1 MSKTSKVLG
10 RGLSAI
16 LGNSKKIDDD
26 FISTGLVKQIL
37 ISQIEKNPFQP
48 REEFNLEKIGE
59 LAISIKDMGII
70 QPITVRRLNSNKY
83 QLISG
88 ERRLEACKS
97 LNFKEIPA
105 YVRIADD
112 ENMLKMALVENI
124 QRQNLNPI
132 EIALSLEKLINECK
146 ITQEECSSRVGK
158 KRSTI
163 ANYLRLLKL
172 PVKIQSALKKRIVS
186 IGHVRPLI
194 NISDNIKQLN
204 IFNDIINKKLSVREV
219 EEIVKVFAKSNY
231 IVRNF
236 SKVEN
241 NDPVFSFTTQ
251 KNIFELE
258 KKINSNFSIKK
269 IKNGSGEIKIKFK
282 DEVDLNRI
290 LKLMNE

>member
-1 MSKTSKVLG
+1 MKKNSNVLG

-16 LGNSKKIDDD
+16 LGNSKKIDEDL
-26 FISTGLVKQIL
+26 ISRGMVKQIL
-37 ISQIEKNPFQP
+37 ISEIEKNPFQP
-48 REEFNLEKIGE
+48 REEFNSEKIAE

-70 QPITVRRLNSNKY
+70 QPITVRQVNSNKY

-97 LNFKEIPA
+97 INFKEIPA

-132 EIALSLEKLINECK
+132 EIALSLKKLINECK
-146 ITQEECSSRVGK
+146 ITQEECSSRIGK

-172 PVKIQSALKKRIVS
+172 PIKIQSALKKRIVS

-194 NISDNIKQLN
+194 NISDNEKQIN
-204 IFNDIINKKLSVREV
+204 IFSDIINKKLSVREV

-231 IVRNF
+231 SRKNS
-236 SKVEN
+236 SKTEN
-241 NDPVFSFTTQ
+241 NELEFSFTTQ

-258 KKINSNFSIKK
+258 KKINSNFLIKK
-269 IKNGSGEIKIKFK
+269 LKNGSGEIKIKFK
-282 DEVDLNRI
+282 NEIDLNRI
-290 LKLMNE
+290 IKLMNE

>member
-132 EIALSLEKLINECK
+132 EIALSLERLINECK
-146 ITQEECSSRVGK
+146 ITQEECSSRIGK

-194 NISDNIKQLN
+194 NISDNLKQLN

>member
-48 REEFNLEKIGE
+48 REEFNLEKIDE

-132 EIALSLEKLINECK
+132 EIALSLERLINECK
-146 ITQEECSSRVGK
+146 ITQEECSSRIGK

-194 NISDNIKQLN
+194 NISDNLKQLN

>member
-132 EIALSLEKLINECK
+132 EIALSLERLINECK
-146 ITQEECSSRVGK
+146 ITQEECSSRIGK

-194 NISDNIKQLN
+194 NISDNLKQLN

-231 IVRNF
+231 IVKNF

>member
-48 REEFNLEKIGE
+48 REEFNLEKIDE

-132 EIALSLEKLINECK
+132 EIALSLERLINECK

-194 NISDNIKQLN
+194 NISDNLKQLN

>member
-1 MSKTSKVLG
+1 M
-10 RGLSAI
+10 
-16 LGNSKKIDDD
+16 
-26 FISTGLVKQIL
+26 VKQIL
-37 ISQIEKNPFQP
+37 ISEIEKNPFQP
-48 REEFNLEKIGE
+48 REEFSSEKIGE

-70 QPITVRRLNSNKY
+70 QPITVRQVNSNKF

-132 EIALSLEKLINECK
+132 EIALSLERLIKECK
-146 ITQEECSSRVGK
+146 ITQEECSLRVGK

-172 PVKIQSALKKRIVS
+172 PIKIQSALKKRTVS

-194 NISDNIKQLN
+194 NISDSEKQINIY
-204 IFNDIINKKLSVREV
+204 NDIVNKKLSVREV

-231 IVRNF
+231 TSKNF
-236 SKVEN
+236 SKTEN
-241 NDPVFSFTTQ
+241 NELEFSFATQ
-251 KNIFELE
+251 KNLFEFE
-258 KKINSNFSIKK
+258 KKINSNFLIKK
-269 IKNGSGEIKIKFK
+269 LKNGSGEIKIKFK
-282 DEVDLNRI
+282 NEIDLNRI

>member
-1 MSKTSKVLG
+1 MKKNSNVLG

-16 LGNSKKIDDD
+16 LGNSKKIDKD
-26 FISTGLVKQIL
+26 FIRTGMVKQIL
-37 ISQIEKNPFQP
+37 ISEIEKNPFQP
-48 REEFNLEKIGE
+48 REEFSSEKIGE

-70 QPITVRRLNSNKY
+70 QPITVRQVNSNKF

-132 EIALSLEKLINECK
+132 EIALSLERLIKECK
-146 ITQEECSSRVGK
+146 ITQEECSLRVGK

-172 PVKIQSALKKRIVS
+172 PIKIQSALKKRTVS

-194 NISDNIKQLN
+194 NISDSEKQINIY
-204 IFNDIINKKLSVREV
+204 NDIVNKKLSVREV
-219 EEIVKVFAKSNY
+219 EEIVKVFAKLNY
-231 IVRNF
+231 NNKNF
-236 SKVEN
+236 SKTEN
-241 NDPVFSFTTQ
+241 NELEFSFTTQ
-251 KNIFELE
+251 KNLFEFE
-258 KKINSNFSIKK
+258 KKIKK
-269 IKNGSGEIKIKFK
+269 WQW
-282 DEVDLNRI
+282 
-290 LKLMNE
+290 

>member
-1 MSKTSKVLG
+1 MKKNSNVLG

-16 LGNSKKIDDD
+16 LGNSKKIDEDL
-26 FISTGLVKQIL
+26 ISRGMVKQIL
-37 ISQIEKNPFQP
+37 ISEIEKNPFQP
-48 REEFNLEKIGE
+48 REEFNSEKISE

-70 QPITVRRLNSNKY
+70 QPITVRQVNSNKY

-97 LNFKEIPA
+97 INFKEIPA

-146 ITQEECSSRVGK
+146 ITQEECSLRVGK

-172 PVKIQSALKKRIVS
+172 PIKIQSALKKRTVS

-194 NISDNIKQLN
+194 NISDSEKQINIY
-204 IFNDIINKKLSVREV
+204 NDIVNKKLSVREV

-231 IVRNF
+231 NSKNF
-236 SKVEN
+236 SKTEN
-241 NDPVFSFTTQ
+241 NELEFSFTTQ
-251 KNIFELE
+251 KNLFEFE
-258 KKINSNFSIKK
+258 KKINSNFLIKK
-269 IKNGSGEIKIKFK
+269 LKNGSGEIKIKFK
-282 DEVDLNRI
+282 NEIDLNRI

>member
-1 MSKTSKVLG
+1 MKKNSNVLG

-16 LGNSKKIDDD
+16 LGNSKKIDED
-26 FISTGLVKQIL
+26 FISTGMVKQIF
-37 ISQIEKNPFQP
+37 ISEIEKNPFQP
-48 REEFNLEKIGE
+48 REEFSSEKIAE

-70 QPITVRRLNSNKY
+70 QPVTVRQLSSKKY

-105 YVRIADD
+105 YVRTADD

-146 ITQEECSSRVGK
+146 ITQEECSLRVGK

-172 PVKIQSALKKRIVS
+172 PIKIQSALKKRTVS

-194 NISDNIKQLN
+194 NISDNEKQIN
-204 IFNDIINKKLSVREV
+204 IYNDIVNKKLSVREV

-231 IVRNF
+231 ISKNF
-236 SKVEN
+236 SKTEN
-241 NDPVFSFTTQ
+241 NELEFSFTTQ
-251 KNIFELE
+251 KNLFEFE
-258 KKINSNFSIKK
+258 KKINSNFLIKK
-269 IKNGSGEIKIKFK
+269 LKNGSGEIKIKFK
-282 DEVDLNRI
+282 NEIDLNRI

>member
-1 MSKTSKVLG
+1 MKKNSNVLG

-16 LGNSKKIDDD
+16 LGNSKKIDED
-26 FISTGLVKQIL
+26 FISTGMVKQIF
-37 ISQIEKNPFQP
+37 ISEIEKNPFQP
-48 REEFNLEKIGE
+48 REEFSSEKIAE

-70 QPITVRRLNSNKY
+70 QPVTVRQVSSNKY

-132 EIALSLEKLINECK
+132 EIALSLQRLINECK
-146 ITQEECSSRVGK
+146 ITQEECSSRIGK

-163 ANYLRLLKL
+163 TNYLRLLKL

-194 NISDNIKQLN
+194 NILDNEKQIN
-204 IFNDIINKKLSVREV
+204 IFSDIISKKLSVREV

-231 IVRNF
+231 SGKNF
-236 SKVEN
+236 SKTEN
-241 NDPVFSFTTQ
+241 NELEFSFTTQ

-258 KKINSNFSIKK
+258 KKISSNFSIKK
-269 IKNGSGEIKIKFK
+269 LKNGSGEIKIKFK
-282 DEVDLNRI
+282 NEIDLNRI
-290 LKLMNE
+290 IKLMNE

>member
-1 MSKTSKVLG
+1 MKKNSNVLG

-16 LGNSKKIDDD
+16 LGNSKKIDKD
-26 FISTGLVKQIL
+26 FIRTGMVKQIL
-37 ISQIEKNPFQP
+37 ISEIEKNPFQP
-48 REEFNLEKIGE
+48 REEFSSEKIGE
-59 LAISIKDMGII
+59 LAVSIKDMGII
-70 QPITVRRLNSNKY
+70 QPITVRQVNSNKF

-132 EIALSLEKLINECK
+132 EIALSLERLIKECK
-146 ITQEECSSRVGK
+146 ITQEECSLRVGK

-172 PVKIQSALKKRIVS
+172 PIKIQSALKKRTVS

-194 NISDNIKQLN
+194 NISDSEKQINIY
-204 IFNDIINKKLSVREV
+204 NDIVNKKLSVREV

-231 IVRNF
+231 NSKNF
-236 SKVEN
+236 SKTEN
-241 NDPVFSFTTQ
+241 NELEFSFTTQ
-251 KNIFELE
+251 KNLFEFE
-258 KKINSNFSIKK
+258 KKINSNFLIKK
-269 IKNGSGEIKIKFK
+269 LKNGSGEIKIKFNN
-282 DEVDLNRI
+282 EIDLNRI

>member
-1 MSKTSKVLG
+1 MKKNSNVLG

-16 LGNSKKIDDD
+16 LGNSKKIDKD
-26 FISTGLVKQIL
+26 FIRTGMVKQIL
-37 ISQIEKNPFQP
+37 ISEIEKNPFQP
-48 REEFNLEKIGE
+48 REEFSSEKIGE

-70 QPITVRRLNSNKY
+70 QPITVRQVNSNKF

-132 EIALSLEKLINECK
+132 EIALSLERLIKECK
-146 ITQEECSSRVGK
+146 ITQEECSLRVGK

-172 PVKIQSALKKRIVS
+172 PAKIQAGLRDGKISM
-186 IGHVRPLI
+186 GHARALI
-194 NISDNIKQLN
+194 NVKNNESQLN
-204 IFNDIINKKLSVREV
+204 IFHDAVANGFSVRDIEQIVKEFGEIGYKKTFRLRTKNLPSFEHQKLANDISHKLGSEVKLKVNKSGKGKLEIPFKT
-219 EEIVKVFAKSNY
+219 EE
-231 IVRNF
+231 
-236 SKVEN
+236 
-241 NDPVFSFTTQ
+241 
-251 KNIFELE
+251 ELQ
-258 KKINSNFSIKK
+258 SI
-269 IKNGSGEIKIKFK
+269 IKHFR
-282 DEVDLNRI
+282 L
-290 LKLMNE
+290 

>member
-1 MSKTSKVLG
+1 MKKNSNVLG

-16 LGNSKKIDDD
+16 LGNSKKIDEDLVSRG
-26 FISTGLVKQIL
+26 IVKQIL
-37 ISQIEKNPFQP
+37 ISEIEKNPFQP
-48 REEFNLEKIGE
+48 RKEFNSEKIAE

-70 QPITVRRLNSNKY
+70 QPITVRKVNSNKY

-97 LNFKEIPA
+97 INFKEIPA

-132 EIALSLEKLINECK
+132 EISLSLEKLINECK
-146 ITQEECSSRVGK
+146 ITQEECSSRIGK

-172 PVKIQSALKKRIVS
+172 PIKIQSALKKRIVS

-194 NISDNIKQLN
+194 NISDNEKQIN
-204 IFNDIINKKLSVREV
+204 IFSDIINKKLSVREV

-231 IVRNF
+231 SRKNS
-236 SKVEN
+236 SKTEN
-241 NDPVFSFTTQ
+241 NELEFSFTTQ

-258 KKINSNFSIKK
+258 KKINSNFLIKK
-269 IKNGSGEIKIKFK
+269 LKNGSGEIKIKFK
-282 DEVDLNRI
+282 NEIDLNRI
-290 LKLMNE
+290 IKLMNE

>member
-48 REEFNLEKIGE
+48 RKEFNSEKIAE

-70 QPITVRRLNSNKY
+70 QPITVRQVNSNKY

-97 LNFKEIPA
+97 INFKEIPA

-146 ITQEECSSRVGK
+146 ITQEECSSRIGK

-172 PVKIQSALKKRIVS
+172 PIKIQSALKKRIVS

-194 NISDNIKQLN
+194 NISDNEKQIN
-204 IFNDIINKKLSVREV
+204 IFSDIINKKLSVREV

-231 IVRNF
+231 SRKNS
-236 SKVEN
+236 SKTEN
-241 NDPVFSFTTQ
+241 NELEFSFTTQ

-258 KKINSNFSIKK
+258 KKINSNFLIKK
-269 IKNGSGEIKIKFK
+269 LKNGSGEIKIKFK
-282 DEVDLNRI
+282 NEIDLNRI
-290 LKLMNE
+290 IKLMNE

>member
-1 MSKTSKVLG
+1 MKKNSNVLG

-16 LGNSKKIDDD
+16 LGNSKKIDED
-26 FISTGLVKQIL
+26 FISTGMVKQTL
-37 ISQIEKNPFQP
+37 ISEIEKNPFQP
-48 REEFNLEKIGE
+48 REEFSSEKIAE

-70 QPITVRRLNSNKY
+70 QPITIRQVSTNKY

-132 EIALSLEKLINECK
+132 EIALSVKRLINECK
-146 ITQEECSSRVGK
+146 ITQEECSSRIGK

-194 NISDNIKQLN
+194 NISDNEKQIN
-204 IFNDIINKKLSVREV
+204 IFSDIINKKLSVREV

-231 IVRNF
+231 SGKKI
-236 SKVEN
+236 SKVKN
-241 NDPVFSFTTQ
+241 NELEFSFTTQ

-258 KKINSNFSIKK
+258 KKISSNFSIKK
-269 IKNGSGEIKIKFK
+269 LKNGSGEIKIKFK
-282 DEVDLNRI
+282 NEIDLNRI
-290 LKLMNE
+290 IKLMNE

>member
-1 MSKTSKVLG
+1 MKKNSNVLG

-16 LGNSKKIDDD
+16 LGNSKKIDEDLVSRG
-26 FISTGLVKQIL
+26 IVKQIL
-37 ISQIEKNPFQP
+37 ISEIEKNPFQP
-48 REEFNLEKIGE
+48 REEFNSEKIAE

-70 QPITVRRLNSNKY
+70 QPITVRQVNSNKY

-132 EIALSLEKLINECK
+132 EIALSLERLINECK
-146 ITQEECSSRVGK
+146 ITQEECSSRIGK

-194 NISDNIKQLN
+194 NISDNLKQLN

>member
-1 MSKTSKVLG
+1 MKKNSNVLG

-16 LGNSKKIDDD
+16 LGNSKKIDED
-26 FISTGLVKQIL
+26 FISTGMVKQIF
-37 ISQIEKNPFQP
+37 ISEIEKNPFQP
-48 REEFNLEKIGE
+48 REEFSSEKIAE

-70 QPITVRRLNSNKY
+70 QPVTVRQLSSKKY

-132 EIALSLEKLINECK
+132 EIALSLERLINECK
-146 ITQEECSSRVGK
+146 ITQEECSSRIGK

-163 ANYLRLLKL
+163 TNYLRLLKL

-194 NISDNIKQLN
+194 NILDNEKQIN
-204 IFNDIINKKLSVREV
+204 IFSDIISKKLSVREV

-231 IVRNF
+231 IGKNF
-236 SKVEN
+236 SKTEN
-241 NDPVFSFTTQ
+241 NELEFSFTTQ

-258 KKINSNFSIKK
+258 KKISSNFSIKK
-269 IKNGSGEIKIKFK
+269 LKNGSGEIKIKFK
-282 DEVDLNRI
+282 NEIDLNRI
-290 LKLMNE
+290 IKLMNE

>member
-132 EIALSLEKLINECK
+132 EIALSLERLINECK

-194 NISDNIKQLN
+194 NISDNLKQLN

>member
-1 MSKTSKVLG
+1 MKKNSNVLG

-16 LGNSKKIDDD
+16 LGNSKKIDEDL
-26 FISTGLVKQIL
+26 ISRSMVKQIL
-37 ISQIEKNPFQP
+37 ISEIEKNPFQP
-48 REEFNLEKIGE
+48 REEFNSEKIAE

-70 QPITVRRLNSNKY
+70 QPITVRQVNSNKY

-97 LNFKEIPA
+97 INFKEIPA

-146 ITQEECSSRVGK
+146 ITQEECSSRIGK

-194 NISDNIKQLN
+194 NISDNEKQIN
-204 IFNDIINKKLSVREV
+204 IFSDIINKKLSVREV

-231 IVRNF
+231 SRKNS
-236 SKVEN
+236 SKTEN
-241 NDPVFSFTTQ
+241 NELEFSFTTQ

-258 KKINSNFSIKK
+258 KKINSNFLIKK
-269 IKNGSGEIKIKFK
+269 LKNGSGEIKIKFK
-282 DEVDLNRI
+282 NEIDLNRI
-290 LKLMNE
+290 IKLMNE

>member
-16 LGNSKKIDDD
+16 LGNSKKINDD
-26 FISTGLVKQIL
+26 FISTDLVKQIL

-48 REEFNLEKIGE
+48 REEFNFEKIGE

-70 QPITVRRLNSNKY
+70 QPITVRRVNSNKY

-132 EIALSLEKLINECK
+132 EIALSLERLIIECK

-194 NISDNIKQLN
+194 NISDNLKQLN

-219 EEIVKVFAKSNY
+219 EEIVRVFAKSNY
-231 IVRNF
+231 IEKKI
-236 SKVEN
+236 SKAEN
-241 NDPVFSFTTQ
+241 NDPEFSFTTQ

-282 DEVDLNRI
+282 NEIDLNRI